1 MADERGEQKKKKAE
15 EEAEGPSLLS
25 NRRRQSLGRRGR
37 GDDVS
42 HGPTLL
48 PPTSYTWLNE

>member
-48 PPTSYTWLNE
+48 PPTS